1 MRWFVFIGVCLCLS
15 VAAGYAEETMYIHDS
30 ISHELGLRE
39 EPDSSKK
46 VIEIIEAGPV
56 EVLKKED
63 KWSYIRLSTGKE
75 GWVLSRYIR
84 SKKPM
89 SVELKEMKEN
99 RKKYEKFSEQTAA
112 LNEEIK
118 RLKAE
123 NEKLASESVEKL
135 KKIRELSSSQAN
147 MEKELAEAQK
157 VKPPEPA
164 SPPLKNEVKNEDPNK
179 PKADLIE
186 IFKNLE
192 MNDMIKG
199 ALIGVGILLVGYL
212 MGTISRGSK
221 RRLSYF

>member
-1 MRWFVFIGVCLCLS
+1 
-15 VAAGYAEETMYIHDS
+15 
-30 ISHELGLRE
+30 
-39 EPDSSKK
+39 
-46 VIEIIEAGPV
+46 
-56 EVLKKED
+56 
-63 KWSYIRLSTGKE
+63 
-75 GWVLSRYIR
+75 
-84 SKKPM
+84 
-89 SVELKEMKEN
+89 MKEI
-99 RKKYEKFSEQTAA
+99 KK
-112 LNEEIK
+112 
-118 RLKAE
+118 LKAE

-135 KKIRELSSSQAN
+135 KKIKELSSSQAN

>member
-1 MRWFVFIGVCLCLS
+1 
-15 VAAGYAEETMYIHDS
+15 
-30 ISHELGLRE
+30 
-39 EPDSSKK
+39 
-46 VIEIIEAGPV
+46 
-56 EVLKKED
+56 
-63 KWSYIRLSTGKE
+63 
-75 GWVLSRYIR
+75 
-84 SKKPM
+84 M